1 MMHII
6 LPVTFGAIAIFV
18 GVVWIIGLAIGHS
31 AEKRRQEK
39 IRVRMEA
46 KRIRLEA
53 RVARRAQ
60 MKEKIQNFLPWHR
73 H

>member
-6 LPVTFGAIAIFV
+6 IPVTFGAIAILV
-18 GVVWIIGLAIGHS
+18 GVVWIIGLAIGQS
-31 AEKRRQEK
+31 TEKRRQEK

-53 RVARRAQ
+53 RVARRAE
-60 MKEKIQNFLPWHR
+60 MKETIQKFLPWRR